1 VRGFCSMVTILQ
13 RTKVRHML
21 IAMFINSMLA
31 QKTSRSKHWPWIDCH
46 GAGVAHWKAVANV
59 DALRSPLVDSVP
71 VYEVFLLTQTRG
83 SSTPLSP
90 AAVANVSDLAPAST
104 QTQHPLHL
112 PEISSQGRES
122 QKHIVSSSML
132 VTCHKDA
139 HIHACLFIFRDVL
152 VTQSLYMLSKSCRYL
167 LRDRHAICS
176 EY

>member
-1 VRGFCSMVTILQ
+1 
-13 RTKVRHML
+13 ML

-59 DALRSPLVDSVP
+59 DALRNPLVGSVP

-122 QKHIVSSSML
+122 KKHIVSSSML
-132 VTCHKDA
+132 VDLPQGRAYPCLPFHISRRPCHSVSL
-139 HIHACLFIFRDVL
+139 HAFQVL
-152 VTQSLYMLSKSCRYL
+152 PLPVERPSRYMLRILTSQG
-167 LRDRHAICS
+167 
-176 EY
+176 